1 MSHSYRKGFQYAG
14 DKEFKKIFNRRLR
27 RTDVLNDIDNRPS
40 SYKKLN
46 CPWDIAD
53 CRVEIPQTYEEFCST
68 YSWVMELPE
77 DERRV
82 EWNKYRNK

>member
-1 MSHSYRKGFQYAG
+1 MSHSYRKGFQCAG

-27 RTDVLNDIDNRPS
+27 RTDILNNIDNRPS

-53 CRVEIPQTYEEFCST
+53 YRGEIPQTYEEFCS
-68 YSWVMELPE
+68 SWSWIQKLSEE
-77 DERRV
+77 ERKAM
-82 EWNKYRNK
+82 WNKYRSK